1 VPIFPRFA
9 DPQALPQTFEEI
21 IKQGV
26 IHFDFVILLKQFEF
40 AISQSFTQIKY
51 LDSACPLCHPFN
63 AT

>member
-1 VPIFPRFA
+1 LPTW
-9 DPQALPQTFEEI
+9 QALPQTFEQI

-26 IHFDFVILLKQFEF
+26 IHFDFDILLKQFEF

-51 LDSACPLCHPFN
+51 LDSACPLSRPFN